1 MVENTIAPIIRG
13 GETFEAVAAAT
24 GTGLAAAKR
33 FLLPQDD
40 SQQMTNVTIQAIG
53 TFSTCTIG
61 IECSLDGGTTFG
73 EVANA
78 DVVANRVVRNDI
90 GRTGIYR
97 IRIKTFSGTSVTLK
111 VAIP

>member
-1 MVENTIAPIIRG
+1 MVENAIAPIIRG
-13 GETFEAVAAAT
+13 GETFLAVDAAT
-24 GTGLAAAKR
+24 GTGLDATKR

-53 TFSTCTIG
+53 TFSVCQMG
-61 IECSLDGGTTFG
+61 IEVSLDGGTTFG
-73 EVANA
+73 EVAEA
-78 DVVANRVVRNDI
+78 DMAANPVVRNDI

-97 IRIKTFSGTSVTLK
+97 IRIKTFTGTSVTLR